1 MRADLALLIG
11 VVLTALI
18 VGGGLV
24 AELAGDATVTPQT
37 AQTAQTD
44 TGRYLSPQEAAT
56 AICQGA
62 TDIGEPS
69 ESQGCGRLDIC
80 GALNSAATITN
91 NPVYTCETATPV
103 LSVGGVAVMPDI
115 R

>member
-24 AELAGDATVTPQT
+24 AELAGDATVRP
-37 AQTAQTD
+37 QTAQTD